1 MNSSLVRAY
10 VGLGSNLNNP
20 VAQVRSALAALDMIP
35 ATCCVAYSSL
45 YCSKPLGS
53 VAQPDYVNAVAALD
67 THLSAHELLQE
78 LHMLEA
84 HHGRGGGGGGGG
96 PGPQGRGGLRRAAKS
111 GGARAP
117 WTSIYC
123 CTVIRATVATS

>member
-67 THLSAHELLQE
+67 SHLSAHELLQE

-84 HHGRGGGGGGGG
+84 HHGRGGGGKRGG
-96 PGPQGRGGLRRAAKS
+96 PRPPAREKLKYGYKRHTRGPVK
-111 GGARAP
+111 GAP
-117 WTSIYC
+117 
-123 CTVIRATVATS
+123 